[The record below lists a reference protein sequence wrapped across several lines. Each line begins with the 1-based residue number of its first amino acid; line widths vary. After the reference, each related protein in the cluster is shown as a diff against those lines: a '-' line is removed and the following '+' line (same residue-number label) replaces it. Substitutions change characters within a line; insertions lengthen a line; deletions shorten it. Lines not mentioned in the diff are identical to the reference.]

1 MKLTI
6 NQAARQQLS
15 SRKGGGTGEKKRMNT
30 RVLTVC
36 FTMGKTL
43 MIEIRDYRGGD
54 YGKEQ
59 QRDKYAANCVFSKI
73 QNPKTNKSK
82 E

>member
-1 MKLTI
+1 MKLII
-6 NQAARQQLS
+6 NQAARHQLS
-15 SRKGGGTGEKKRMNT
+15 SRKGGDTGGKKRMNS

-59 QRDKYAANCVFSKI
+59 QKGKYAANCVFSKI
-73 QNPKTNKSK
+73 EQLKTKSNQ
-82 E
+82 